1 MPFVLIQHEVA
12 SFPAWKAEFDAAAGL
27 RKAAGEISFQL
38 LCHEVAPRMVI
49 HFSVWTTLDDA
60 RRFFESPEVQ
70 AIRQRAGVKAPEFS
84 YLNEVE
90 HGVL

>member
-12 SFPAWKAEFDAAAGL
+12 SFPAWKAEFDAAADL

-38 LCHEVAPRMVI
+38 LSHESAPRLVV
-49 HFSVWTTLDDA
+49 HFSAWNSLAEA

-70 AIRQRAGVKAPEFS
+70 AIRHRAGVKAPEFC
-84 YLNEVE
+84 YLNEIE